1 MTDFTGKLIANT
13 YKDILTIAT
22 SVENSGIDSTLRRV
36 QDGSGNNSPL
46 KLSETSAA
54 FTGNVSINGNLKV
67 NGSFQPDTVDT
78 NELQATRIVATS
90 ITTNTLNAGTLTF
103 QDVSV
108 STLRAGTVSATN
120 INGTNITVDGDRVIT
135 SAIAVSAQAIF
146 AAEIRAT
153 IANTSAALQQQID
166 IVSVGLSATNTQTQ
180 INATQINTLSTS
192 ITANASAIAVNSAAI
207 TSINGVLADGG
218 AFASAGTS
226 ATLETRIA
234 AVSSTMATSISNKVS
249 KSGDTMTGDLSFGDN
264 NKINLGAGSD
274 LNLYHDGSDSIIED
288 TGTGDLIIKASQR
301 IWMKGI
307 NDETLIRSTENSQIS
322 LYHNNLEKLSTLTGG
337 IIVYG
342 GISAAR
348 IGAGGINYPTSDG
361 TANQVIKTDGAG
373 TLSFTSVIT
382 DGSVFASAGTSAALE
397 SRIAGVSSTM
407 AASIASTSAALES
420 HINIVS
426 AALSI
431 ANVSIA
437 ANSSQIA
444 AVSVLTKTNKDAIT
458 SINGVLGDGSAYASA
473 GTSATLQTKIAAVS
487 STMATSIANVRA
499 LVTGVNASAIAV
511 LQTSVAANAS
521 AIAVLEAATY
531 ASANTSATLE
541 TRIAS
546 VSSTMATS
554 IANVRALVTGVNA
567 SAITV
572 LQTSV
577 AANSSAIAVLE
588 AATYASA
595 NTSATLETRIATV
608 SSTLATSIANS
619 NAAIAA
625 VSSTMAT
632 SINNSNAAITSVNTR
647 INSVSVLAETKASA
661 ATSANLETRINAVSV
676 LTQTNKTSIAANA
689 SAIAVLQGATYASA
703 GTSATLE
710 SRIAGVSSTMATS
723 ISNSNSAIATLSAT
737 MATSIANHLRLSGG
751 TLTGSLTL
759 NADPSTNLQAATKAY
774 VDNLTASSI
783 HVHEAVRVET
793 NTTNLNATYN
803 NGTGGVGATLTNAG
817 TQAAL
822 VIDGVTLNTSDRVL
836 VIGQTNQTQNGVYV
850 VTDTGSASTNWIL
863 TRSDDAD
870 TFGDG
875 SPDTLDEGSY
885 FFVQEGTIGAAH
897 SFVCNTQGT
906 IVFGTTNITF
916 AQFSDSVEYTAGTG
930 INVNA
935 SRVISTS
942 GVATTGQLTALSA
955 TLATSIAN
963 VSATLESRIATV
975 SALIPTSLTELGIVD
990 GTAGQYLQT
999 NANGTYSFTSVA
1011 GGGSGISNITA
1022 GTNIALTQNGVTVT
1036 DTTTSATINVVGV
1049 ASAGTSAA
1057 LESRIASV
1065 SSAMAT
1071 SINNSNAAI
1080 TALSATMA
1088 TSINNS
1094 NTNIAAVSVLTK
1106 TNKDAI
1112 TSINGVLG
1120 DGSTFASA
1128 GTSATLQTKIATLS
1142 ATMATSIGNSNTA
1155 IATLSATM
1163 ATSIGNRTA
1172 AITSVNTR
1180 INAVS
1185 VLTKTNKDAITS
1197 INSFISAGAYAS
1209 IGTSATLQTKINTV
1223 SSTMATSINNS
1234 NTAIATLSATMA
1246 TSINNRTAAITS
1258 VNTKI
1263 NAVSVLTKTN
1273 KDAITSINGVLGDG
1287 SAYASAGTSAT
1298 LQTKIATLSA
1308 TMATSINNRTAA
1320 ITSVNTRINSVSV
1333 LTKTNKDAITSINAI
1348 AYASAE
1354 TSATL
1359 QTKINAVSATMATS
1373 INNSNTA
1380 IATLSATMA
1389 TSISNHL
1396 PLAGGTV
1403 TGTITASAV
1412 VAPTPINTQT
1422 GTTYTT
1428 SIGDASRL
1436 VTLNNGSAITVTIPP
1451 NSSVAYSVGTKIDFA
1466 QIGAGQVTFVGGAG
1480 VSIGATPTLKLRDQ
1494 HSASTCIKLATDTWL
1509 LVGDLAES

>member
-1 MTDFTGKLIANT
+1 MTDLTGKLIANT
-13 YKDILTIAT
+13 YKDLLTVNT
-22 SVENSGIDSTLRRV
+22 STTNTGLDNNLRKV
-36 QDGSGNNSPL
+36 QDGAGNSSSL
-46 KLSETSAA
+46 KLSQTDAA
-54 FTGNVSINGNLKV
+54 FTGNVSVNGNLTV
-67 NGSFQPDTVDT
+67 EGTFQPDTVNT
-78 NELQATRIVATS
+78 NELQATRISATS
-90 ITTNTLNAGTLTF
+90 ITTNFLTAGTLIF

-108 STLRAGTVSATN
+108 SSLRTGNLYAANISAGTVSATN
-120 INGTNITVDGDRVIT
+120 INATNITVAGDNVATSSALASVNDALVSVEAVI
-135 SAIAVSAQAIF
+135 SSNIVFVLNAQASVL
-146 AAEIRAT
+146 T
-153 IANTSAALQQQID
+153 ILA
-166 IVSVGLSATNTQTQ
+166 GLSATDVNLQNNINSVSTTVSAVNVQVG

-192 ITANASAIAVNSAAI
+192 ITANASAIVVNSDAI
-207 TSINGVLADGG
+207 TSINSVIAGG
-218 AFASAGTS
+218 AFASVGTS

-234 AVSSTMATSISNKVS
+234 GVSSTMATSINNSNTAITNLSATLASTSATLESHINTVSATLSSTNVALQTSIGNSNTAIATLSATMATSIGNKVS

-307 NDETLIRSTENSQIS
+307 NDETLIRSTEDSEIS
-322 LYHNNLEKLSTLTGG
+322 LYHNNNEKLSTLPGG

-342 GISAAR
+342 NIKGATLTISDIDYPAA
-348 IGAGGINYPTSDG
+348 DG

-382 DGSVFASAGTSAALE
+382 DGSVFASAGTSATLE
-397 SRIAGVSSTM
+397 TRIATVSSTM
-407 AASIASTSAALES
+407 AASIAS
-420 HINIVS
+420 VS
-426 AALSI
+426 ATMATSI
-431 ANVSIA
+431 ANS
-437 ANSSQIA
+437 NSNIA
-444 AVSVLTKTNKDAIT
+444 AVSVLTKTNLDAIASVN
-458 SINGVLGDGSAYASA
+458 SIAVAAASA
-473 GTSATLQTKIAAVS
+473 GTSAS
-487 STMATSIANVRA
+487 
-499 LVTGVNASAIAV
+499 
-511 LQTSVAANAS
+511 
-521 AIAVLEAATY
+521 
-531 ASANTSATLE
+531 
-541 TRIAS
+541 
-546 VSSTMATS
+546 
-554 IANVRALVTGVNA
+554 
-567 SAITV
+567 
-572 LQTSV
+572 
-577 AANSSAIAVLE
+577 
-588 AATYASA
+588 
-595 NTSATLETRIATV
+595 LETRIATV

-632 SINNSNAAITSVNTR
+632 SINNSNTAITSVNTR

-661 ATSANLETRINAVSV
+661 ATSANLQTRINAVSV

-793 NTTNLNATYN
+793 NTTNLNATYD
-803 NGTGGVGATLTNAG
+803 NGSSGVGATLTNAG
-817 TQAAL
+817 TQEAL

-850 VTDTGSASTNWIL
+850 VTNTGSPSTNWIL

-870 TFGDG
+870 TSGDG

-942 GVATTGQLTALSA
+942 GVATTGQLTTLSA

-975 SALIPTSLTELGIVD
+975 SALIPTSLTELGISD

-1142 ATMATSIGNSNTA
+1142 ATMATSI
-1155 IATLSATM
+1155 
-1163 ATSIGNRTA
+1163 
-1172 AITSVNTR
+1172 
-1180 INAVS
+1180 
-1185 VLTKTNKDAITS
+1185 
-1197 INSFISAGAYAS
+1197 
-1209 IGTSATLQTKINTV
+1209 
-1223 SSTMATSINNS
+1223 NNS

-1246 TSINNRTAAITS
+1246 TSINNSNTNITTNAA
-1258 VNTKI
+1258 
-1263 NAVSVLTKTN
+1263 
-1273 KDAITSINGVLGDG
+1273 AITSINGVLGTG
-1287 SAYASAGTSAT
+1287 AFASAGTSAT

-1320 ITSVNTRINSVSV
+1320 ITSVNTRINAVSV
-1333 LTKTNKDAITSINAI
+1333 LTKTNKDDITSINGVLGDGSAF
-1348 AYASAE
+1348 ASAG

-1359 QTKINAVSATMATS
+1359 QTKINTVSSTMATS
-1373 INNSNTA
+1373 INNSNSA

-1389 TSISNHL
+1389 TSISNYL

-1403 TGTITASAV
+1403 TGDVSFGDDDKAIFGAGSDLQIYHDGSNSYVKDAGTGDLYIQGTQLRLQSATGESFFVGVADGSAYVYHNGSAKLETTSTGIEVTGNV
-1412 VAPTPINTQT
+1412 VSEVAINTQT

-1428 SIGDASRL
+1428 VLADQSKL
-1436 VTLNNGSAITVTIPP
+1436 VTLNNGSAITLTIPA
-1451 NSSVAYSVGTKIDFA
+1451 NSSVAYPVGTKIDFA
-1466 QIGAGQVTFVGGAG
+1466 QLGAGQVTFAGAG
-1480 VSIGATPTLKLRDQ
+1480 GVTVNGTPTLKLRAQ
-1494 HSASTCIKLATDTWL
+1494 YSAATCIKIATDTWL

>member
-1 MTDFTGKLIANT
+1 MTNFTGKLIANT

-36 QDGSGNNSPL
+36 QDGGGNNSPL

-54 FTGNVSINGNLKV
+54 FTGNVSVNGNLTV
-67 NGSFQPDTVDT
+67 NGSFQPNTVNT
-78 NELQATRIVATS
+78 NELQATRISATS
-90 ITTNTLNAGTLTF
+90 ITTNTLNAGTLIF

-108 STLRAGTVSATN
+108 SSLRTGNLYAATISAGTISATN

-192 ITANASAIAVNSAAI
+192 ITANASAIAVNTSSIAVNSAAI
-207 TSINGVLADGG
+207 TSINSFISAG

-234 AVSSTMATSISNKVS
+234 AVSSTMATSINNSN
-249 KSGDTMTGDLSFGDN
+249 TAITNLS
-264 NKINLGAGSD
+264 A
-274 LNLYHDGSDSIIED
+274 
-288 TGTGDLIIKASQR
+288 T
-301 IWMKGI
+301 
-307 NDETLIRSTENSQIS
+307 
-322 LYHNNLEKLSTLTGG
+322 
-337 IIVYG
+337 
-342 GISAAR
+342 
-348 IGAGGINYPTSDG
+348 
-361 TANQVIKTDGAG
+361 
-373 TLSFTSVIT
+373 
-382 DGSVFASAGTSAALE
+382 LE
-397 SRIAGVSSTM
+397 SRIASVSATM
-407 AASIASTSAALES
+407 AASIASTSATLES
-420 HINIVS
+420 HINTVS
-426 AALSI
+426 ATLSI

-444 AVSVLTKTNKDAIT
+444 AVSVLTKTNKDAVT
-458 SINGVLGDGSAYASA
+458 SINAILGDGSAYASA
-473 GTSATLQTKIAAVS
+473 GTSATLQTKIATVS
-487 STMATSIANVRA
+487 STM
-499 LVTGVNASAIAV
+499 
-511 LQTSVAANAS
+511 
-521 AIAVLEAATY
+521 
-531 ASANTSATLE
+531 
-541 TRIAS
+541 
-546 VSSTMATS
+546 
-554 IANVRALVTGVNA
+554 
-567 SAITV
+567 
-572 LQTSV
+572 
-577 AANSSAIAVLE
+577 
-588 AATYASA
+588 
-595 NTSATLETRIATV
+595 
-608 SSTLATSIANS
+608 ATSIANS

-661 ATSANLETRINAVSV
+661 ATSANLQTKINAVSV

-689 SAIAVLQGATYASA
+689 SAIAVLQGITYASA

-803 NGTGGVGATLTNAG
+803 NGTAGVGATLTNAG

-870 TFGDG
+870 TSGDG

-897 SFVCNTQGT
+897 AFVCNTQGT

-930 INVNA
+930 ININA

-942 GVATTGQLTALSA
+942 GVATTGQLTTLSA

-1094 NTNIAAVSVLTK
+1094 NT
-1106 TNKDAI
+1106 
-1112 TSINGVLG
+1112 
-1120 DGSTFASA
+1120 
-1128 GTSATLQTKIATLS
+1128 
-1142 ATMATSIGNSNTA
+1142 
-1155 IATLSATM
+1155 
-1163 ATSIGNRTA
+1163 
-1172 AITSVNTR
+1172 
-1180 INAVS
+1180 
-1185 VLTKTNKDAITS
+1185 
-1197 INSFISAGAYAS
+1197 
-1209 IGTSATLQTKINTV
+1209 
-1223 SSTMATSINNS
+1223 
-1234 NTAIATLSATMA
+1234 
-1246 TSINNRTAAITS
+1246 
-1258 VNTKI
+1258 
-1263 NAVSVLTKTN
+1263 
-1273 KDAITSINGVLGDG
+1273 
-1287 SAYASAGTSAT
+1287 
-1298 LQTKIATLSA
+1298 
-1308 TMATSINNRTAA
+1308 
-1320 ITSVNTRINSVSV
+1320 
-1333 LTKTNKDAITSINAI
+1333 
-1348 AYASAE
+1348 
-1354 TSATL
+1354 
-1359 QTKINAVSATMATS
+1359 
-1373 INNSNTA
+1373 A

-1389 TSISNHL
+1389 TSISNKVSKSGDTMTGNLSFGDNVKAQFGASNDLQIYHSGTHSHIRNTTGNL
-1396 PLAGGTV
+1396 YLQDDGYVEIGSPSGEVYIGAVKDGAVTLYHDNSAKLNTTSTGLEVTGTV
-1403 TGTITASAV
+1403 TADGLTVDTNTLHVDSTNNRVGIGTSSPSSELTISSGASSAAVHAYTQLEIDSSSHSALQFSGSTGAEQWIWFADDTSNPPVGGITYYHGGPYMGFRVEGSERMRIDGSGRLGLATTSPSGILHVDGSDYSYFSSNIGASNPNINPANTQGIALGWNRSSGGGESIIAYNKGAGSTGGLVFANNDGGSYNERMRLDSSGRLGIETTAPFSPLHLGTGESAPSTSGNMADNGLTISNGSGGRAIQIGVDDTAQGAYIQSGYVNNSNTANSLSFYNGANESMTITSDGNV
-1412 VAPTPINTQT
+1412 VFQVGINAQT

-1428 SIGDASRL
+1428 VLADQSKL
-1436 VTLNNGSAITVTIPP
+1436 VTLNNASAITLTIPA
-1451 NSSVAYSVGTKIDFA
+1451 NSSVAYPVGTKIDFA
-1466 QIGAGQVTFVGGAG
+1466 QLGAGQVTFAGAG
-1480 VSIGATPTLKLRDQ
+1480 GVTVNGTPTLKLRDQ
-1494 HSASTCIKLATDTWL
+1494 YSAATCIKIATDTWL
-1509 LVGDLAES
+1509 LVGDLAESQNVNAWYHSLVT